1 MTINETDWLA
11 RHFAGRTDEPGGQ
24 PGPAAASG
32 RRFLAASR
40 DGDFVGLLAL
50 LDPDVLLRADSVAV
64 QASLC
69 GQASGAPQLL
79 PETHRIA
86 AVLDIFAGRAKAALP
101 ALVNGIADATW
112 APGGQPKVAFAF
124 AITDGRIVGIDI
136 FADPERLNELEVQV
150 GADQRSWPIPSF
162 WRPLARPSRR

>member
-1 MTINETDWLA
+1 M
-11 RHFAGRTDEPGGQ
+11 
-24 PGPAAASG
+24 
-32 RRFLAASR
+32 
-40 DGDFVGLLAL
+40 GLLAL

-64 QASLC
+64 QASLS

-79 PETHRIA
+79 PETHRTA

-150 GADQRSWPIPSF
+150 ELISGAGLSRLF